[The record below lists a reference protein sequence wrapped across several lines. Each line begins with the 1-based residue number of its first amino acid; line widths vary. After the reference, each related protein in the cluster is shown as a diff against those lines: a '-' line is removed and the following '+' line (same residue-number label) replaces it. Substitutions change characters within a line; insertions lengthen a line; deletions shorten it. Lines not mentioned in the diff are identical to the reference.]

1 MRAICELTSDEILAE
16 MESCIELLLNGS
28 VSGVDERWLHDLIY
42 AMEQELHERSQ
53 E

>member
-1 MRAICELTSDEILAE
+1 MRVICELTSEEILTE
-16 MESCIELLLNGS
+16 IENCTVLLLNGS
-28 VSGVDERWLHDLIY
+28 VNGVDERWLHDLIY